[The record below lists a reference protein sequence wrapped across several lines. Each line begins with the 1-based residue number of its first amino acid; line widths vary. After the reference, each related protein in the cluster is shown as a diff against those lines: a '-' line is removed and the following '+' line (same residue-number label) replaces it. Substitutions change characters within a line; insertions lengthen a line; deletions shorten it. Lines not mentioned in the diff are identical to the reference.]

1 MKTLIASLLAAIALV
16 AQPVFAD
23 DISTTIE
30 NFRGAGAGEF
40 IDDAYGYAVFP
51 SIGKGG
57 IGIGGAHGKGEVYR
71 GGKLVGKTKMS
82 QITYGLQLGG
92 QVYSQMIFF
101 RDERAFDDFTSGN
114 FEFGAQAT
122 AVALTA
128 GAQASTHVLQLTV
141 AVSGASEAVE
151 GVIGNVELH
160 HALAE
165 FVEARGLSVHRHAF
179 RTRGGA
185 RGGCAGAA
193 LNLDQTQTA
202 GAERVEVISGAELG
216 NVGANHGGGAHD

>member
-1 MKTLIASLLAAIALV
+1 MRTLFVSLFAVFAFI
-16 AQPVFAD
+16 AQPAFAD
-23 DISTTIE
+23 DVDTAIE
-30 NFRGAGAGEF
+30 NCRGAGAGDF

-57 IGIGGAHGKGEVYR
+57 IGIGGAHGKGEVFV
-71 GGKLVGKTKMS
+71 GGKKVGKTKMS

-128 GAQASTHVLQLTV
+128 GAQASTT
-141 AVSGASEAVE
+141 S
-151 GVIGNVELH
+151 
-160 HALAE
+160 
-165 FVEARGLSVHRHAF
+165 
-179 RTRGGA
+179 
-185 RGGCAGAA
+185 
-193 LNLDQTQTA
+193 
-202 GAERVEVISGAELG
+202 
-216 NVGANHGGGAHD
+216 GGGGNTSSGTDADSSKVNADDKQYDKRSGMATFTIAKGGLMYEATLGGQKFKYEPL

>member
-1 MKTLIASLLAAIALV
+1 MRTLFISLFAVFAFI
-16 AQPVFAD
+16 AQPTFAD
-23 DISTTIE
+23 DVDTAIE
-30 NFRGAGAGEF
+30 NFRGAGAGDF

-57 IGIGGAHGKGEVYR
+57 IGIGGAHGKGEVFV
-71 GGKLVGKTKMS
+71 GGKKVGKTKMS

-128 GAQASTHVLQLTV
+128 GAQASTS
-141 AVSGASEAVE
+141 SGGGGNTSSGTDADSSKVNASEKQYDGRSGMAVFTIAK
-151 GVIGNVELH
+151 GGLMY
-160 HALAE
+160 
-165 FVEARGLSVHRHAF
+165 EATL
-179 RTRGGA
+179 GGQKFKYEP
-185 RGGCAGAA
+185 
-193 LNLDQTQTA
+193 L
-202 GAERVEVISGAELG
+202 
-216 NVGANHGGGAHD
+216 

>member
-1 MKTLIASLLAAIALV
+1 MRTLFISLFAVFAFI
-16 AQPVFAD
+16 AQPTFAD
-23 DISTTIE
+23 DVDTAIE
-30 NFRGAGAGEF
+30 NFRGAGAGDF

-57 IGIGGAHGKGEVYR
+57 IGIGGAHGKGEVFV
-71 GGKLVGKTKMS
+71 GGKKVGKTKMS

-128 GAQASTHVLQLTV
+128 GAQASTT
-141 AVSGASEAVE
+141 S
-151 GVIGNVELH
+151 
-160 HALAE
+160 
-165 FVEARGLSVHRHAF
+165 
-179 RTRGGA
+179 
-185 RGGCAGAA
+185 
-193 LNLDQTQTA
+193 
-202 GAERVEVISGAELG
+202 
-216 NVGANHGGGAHD
+216 GGGGNTSSGTDADSSKVNADDKKYDKRSGMATFTIAKGGLMYEATLGGQKFKYEPL

>member
-1 MKTLIASLLAAIALV
+1 MRTLFISLV
-16 AQPVFAD
+16 AVFVFIAQPAFAD
-23 DISTTIE
+23 DVDTAIE
-30 NFRGAGAGEF
+30 NFRGAGAGDF

-57 IGIGGAHGKGEVYR
+57 IGIGGAHGKGEVFV
-71 GGKLVGKTKMS
+71 GGKKVGKTKMS

-128 GAQASTHVLQLTV
+128 GAQASTSTGGGGNTS
-141 AVSGASEAVE
+141 SGTDADSSKVNASEKQYDGRSGMAIFTIAK
-151 GVIGNVELH
+151 GGLMY
-160 HALAE
+160 
-165 FVEARGLSVHRHAF
+165 EATL
-179 RTRGGA
+179 GGQKFKYEP
-185 RGGCAGAA
+185 
-193 LNLDQTQTA
+193 L
-202 GAERVEVISGAELG
+202 
-216 NVGANHGGGAHD
+216 

>member
-1 MKTLIASLLAAIALV
+1 MKTLIASLFAAIALV
-16 AQPVFAD
+16 AQPVLAD
-23 DISTTIE
+23 DISTTID

-71 GGKLVGKTKMS
+71 GGKLVGKSKMS

-128 GAQASTHVLQLTV
+128 GAQASTS
-141 AVSGASEAVE
+141 SGGGGNTSSGTDADSSKVNASEKQYDGRSGMATFTIAK
-151 GVIGNVELH
+151 GGLMY
-160 HALAE
+160 
-165 FVEARGLSVHRHAF
+165 EATL
-179 RTRGGA
+179 GGQKFKYEP
-185 RGGCAGAA
+185 
-193 LNLDQTQTA
+193 L
-202 GAERVEVISGAELG
+202 
-216 NVGANHGGGAHD
+216 

>member
-1 MKTLIASLLAAIALV
+1 MRTLFISLFTIFALV
-16 AQPVFAD
+16 AQPALAD
-23 DISTTIE
+23 DVDTAIE
-30 NFRGAGAGEF
+30 NFRGAGAGDF

-57 IGIGGAHGKGEVYR
+57 IGIGGAHGKGEVFV
-71 GGKLVGKTKMS
+71 GGKKVGKTKMS

-128 GAQASTHVLQLTV
+128 GAQASTST
-141 AVSGASEAVE
+141 
-151 GVIGNVELH
+151 
-160 HALAE
+160 
-165 FVEARGLSVHRHAF
+165 
-179 RTRGGA
+179 
-185 RGGCAGAA
+185 
-193 LNLDQTQTA
+193 
-202 GAERVEVISGAELG
+202 
-216 NVGANHGGGAHD
+216 GGGGNTSSGTDADSSKVNANEKQYDGRSGMAIFTIAKGGLMYEATLGGQKFKYEPL

>member
-1 MKTLIASLLAAIALV
+1 MRTLFISLFAVFAFI
-16 AQPVFAD
+16 AQPALAD
-23 DISTTIE
+23 DVDTAIE
-30 NFRGAGAGEF
+30 NFRGAGAGDF

-57 IGIGGAHGKGEVYR
+57 IGIGGDHGKGEVFV
-71 GGKLVGKTKMS
+71 GGKKVGKTKMS

-128 GAQASTHVLQLTV
+128 GAQASTT
-141 AVSGASEAVE
+141 S
-151 GVIGNVELH
+151 
-160 HALAE
+160 
-165 FVEARGLSVHRHAF
+165 
-179 RTRGGA
+179 
-185 RGGCAGAA
+185 
-193 LNLDQTQTA
+193 
-202 GAERVEVISGAELG
+202 
-216 NVGANHGGGAHD
+216 GGGGNTSSGTDADSSKVNADDKEYDSRSGMATFTIAKGGLMYEATLGGQKFKYEPL

>member
-1 MKTLIASLLAAIALV
+1 MRTLFISLFTLFVLAA
-16 AQPVFAD
+16 QPAWAD
-23 DISTTIE
+23 DVDTAIE
-30 NFRGAGAGEF
+30 NFRGAGAGDF

-57 IGIGGAHGKGEVYR
+57 IGIGGAHGKGEVFV
-71 GGKLVGKTKMS
+71 GGKKVGKTKMS

-128 GAQASTHVLQLTV
+128 GAQASTST
-141 AVSGASEAVE
+141 
-151 GVIGNVELH
+151 
-160 HALAE
+160 
-165 FVEARGLSVHRHAF
+165 
-179 RTRGGA
+179 
-185 RGGCAGAA
+185 
-193 LNLDQTQTA
+193 
-202 GAERVEVISGAELG
+202 
-216 NVGANHGGGAHD
+216 GGGGNTSSGTDADSSKVNANEKQYDGRSGMAVFTIAKGGLMYEATLGGQKFKYEPL

>member
-82 QITYGLQLGG
+82 QITYGLQLGS

-128 GAQASTHVLQLTV
+128 GAQASTS
-141 AVSGASEAVE
+141 SGGGGNTSSGTDADSSKVNASEKQYDGRSGMATFTIAK
-151 GVIGNVELH
+151 GGLMY
-160 HALAE
+160 
-165 FVEARGLSVHRHAF
+165 EATL
-179 RTRGGA
+179 GGQKFKYEP
-185 RGGCAGAA
+185 
-193 LNLDQTQTA
+193 L
-202 GAERVEVISGAELG
+202 
-216 NVGANHGGGAHD
+216 

>member
-1 MKTLIASLLAAIALV
+1 MRTLFISLFAVFAFI
-16 AQPVFAD
+16 AQPALAD
-23 DISTTIE
+23 DVDTAIE
-30 NFRGAGAGEF
+30 NFRGAGAGDF

-57 IGIGGAHGKGEVYR
+57 IGIGGAHGKGEVFVS
-71 GGKLVGKTKMS
+71 GKKVGKTKMS

-128 GAQASTHVLQLTV
+128 SAQASTT
-141 AVSGASEAVE
+141 S
-151 GVIGNVELH
+151 
-160 HALAE
+160 
-165 FVEARGLSVHRHAF
+165 
-179 RTRGGA
+179 
-185 RGGCAGAA
+185 
-193 LNLDQTQTA
+193 
-202 GAERVEVISGAELG
+202 
-216 NVGANHGGGAHD
+216 GGGGNTSSGTDADSSKVSADDKEYDSRSGMATFTIAKGGLMYEATLGGQKFKYEPL